1 MRSAEEMA
9 RDIRDLHSCLLD
21 DRTMALLVAGSS
33 ESKEDR
39 CWYGGMANAD
49 ERVLDYLEMRFAD
62 ELDTTSRPMI
72 RNSAMARKR
81 GDTK

>member
-9 RDIRDLHSCLLD
+9 RAIRDMRSCLLD
-21 DRTMALLVAGSS
+21 DRTMALLEARSS

-49 ERVLDYLEMRFAD
+49 ERVLDYLEMRFAS
-62 ELDTTSRPMI
+62 ELGTTGRPT
-72 RNSAMARKR
+72 NEEAGA
-81 GDTK
+81 